1 MQAAQNSMPRIRTTA
16 PTRARFAQQFVRG
29 VMIAGGLLLMGWA
42 ATNIMGCGGFSQG
55 KYTKEGKS
63 LAENRLNAFKAASEY
78 QMSSQALEGGDL
90 NKALKHCD
98 KAIELNPK
106 IARTWVLR
114 GRVMLERNDL
124 QACADSLER
133 ATTLDDTFV
142 DAHYFK
148 GLLAERISNKADAL
162 KHYGRA
168 AELDPNNAQYAL
180 ATAEMM
186 IDTNEIDAAEQYL
199 LARQERFRHTP
210 GVHQALGHIQAL
222 RGNSDK
228 AEEYLTQAR
237 ILAPEE
243 PELLE
248 DLARVQFNNSK
259 YAQADANLTKLL
271 KIETFATR
279 RDLQHMKAKCLMSLD
294 RATDARTIL
303 VDLTRSDEGAS
314 DVDAWISLGQ
324 VAYTLKDTA
333 RLRQSF
339 ARSIALAPDRAEG
352 YVLKGLHLRR
362 LGDLPAAELEFQKA
376 IERQPDAESLV
387 MLGIAQAKQGKLSQA
402 QESFKLASEQDP
414 SDEIAA
420 RLALQPQLAQAIDE
434 N

>member
-259 YAQADANLTKLL
+259 
-271 KIETFATR
+271 
-279 RDLQHMKAKCLMSLD
+279 HMKAKCLMSLD